1 MLTRLCKL
9 KHLKDWT
16 ASCRRYFLYGAAM
29 RSYTNILHE
38 TVQHL
43 NFLFR
48 TDYVTCAYIKKS
60 TFFREN
66 FMQKLKSDAS

>member
-29 RSYTNILHE
+29 RSLCHMRLH
-38 TVQHL
+38 
-43 NFLFR
+43 
-48 TDYVTCAYIKKS
+48 
-60 TFFREN
+60 
-66 FMQKLKSDAS
+66 